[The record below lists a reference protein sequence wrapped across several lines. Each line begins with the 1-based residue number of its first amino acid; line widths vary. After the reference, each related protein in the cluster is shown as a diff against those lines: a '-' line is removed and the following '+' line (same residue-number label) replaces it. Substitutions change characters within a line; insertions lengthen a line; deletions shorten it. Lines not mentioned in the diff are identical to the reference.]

1 MATVDIDIKNQEV
14 EKKLKEMGISYKLAN
29 PKIGQFVIHIG
40 KKPLVYYAH
49 KGTITG
55 YEERG
60 LGALLKIIES
70 LQDFKVASKVHT
82 PTTVAEWVQYPE
94 KSPQSEG
101 LYLITIKEPY
111 CQGVNV
117 ENLYMVYFAWFDGE
131 SFFQCSERD
140 DYDIDTII
148 AWATLPNPHIR

>member
-1 MATVDIDIKNQEV
+1 MTNSIDIKNREV
-14 EKKLKEMGISYKLAN
+14 ENKLKELGIAYKLAN
-29 PKIGQFVIHIG
+29 PKIGQFVIPIG
-40 KKPLVYYAH
+40 KKPLVYYSS

-55 YEERG
+55 YGERG
-60 LGALLKIIES
+60 LDSLISIIES
-70 LQDFKVASKVHT
+70 LQGFSVASKTFT

-111 CQGVNV
+111 CEGSRV
-117 ENLYMVYFAWFDGE
+117 EDLYMVYFAWYDGE
-131 SFFQCSERD
+131 SFVHCSERD